1 MATGVLV
8 LGVERATRLLTYLVG
23 ADKAYQATIRLG
35 QTTVTDDA
43 DGEVVTRTSAAAVT
57 EDAVRA
63 ALRNFVGDVDQVPSS
78 VSAIKI
84 DGVRSYKRVRAG
96 EGVDLPARRV
106 TISRLEV
113 LAARPVDE
121 AEVLDVDVAVECS
134 SGTYVR
140 AIARDLGSAL
150 GVGGHL
156 TALRR
161 TRVGDFTE
169 AEAVTLDTLADRADP
184 VAIPLSAAAA
194 RLLARRDADPEE
206 ARVLG
211 HGGSIPAK
219 GLSGPY
225 AVFAPAG
232 HVIAVVSERDGRAR
246 PEVVLAPAASATLAE
261 PTNAVE
267 PGEVD

>member
-35 QTTVTDDA
+35 QATVTDDA
-43 DGEVVTRTSAAAVT
+43 DGEIVARASAATVT
-57 EDAVRA
+57 EESVRA
-63 ALRNFVGDVDQVPSS
+63 ALRDFVGELDQVPSA
-78 VSAIKI
+78 VSAVKI
-84 DGVRSYKRVRAG
+84 DGVRAYKRVRAG

-113 LAARPVDE
+113 LAVRPVDG

-140 AIARDLGSAL
+140 AIARDLGSVL
-150 GVGGHL
+150 GTGGHL

-161 TRVGDFTE
+161 TRVGDFIE
-169 AEAVTLDTLADRADP
+169 AEAVTLDALADRADP
-184 VAIPLSAAAA
+184 VVIPLASAAA

-211 HGGSIPAK
+211 HGGPIPAR
-219 GLSGPY
+219 GMSGPY
-225 AVFAPAG
+225 AVFAPSG
-232 HVIAVVSERDGRAR
+232 HVIAVVSERDGQAR
-246 PEVVLAPAASATLAE
+246 PEVVLAPAG
-261 PTNAVE
+261 P
-267 PGEVD
+267 PEVD

>member
-1 MATGVLV
+1 V

-43 DGEVVTRTSAAAVT
+43 EGEIVARTSAASVT
-57 EDAVRA
+57 EDAVRVA
-63 ALRNFVGDVDQVPSS
+63 ARDLVGELDQVPSA

-106 TISRLEV
+106 TIGRLEILGV
-113 LAARPVDE
+113 RPVDE
-121 AEVLDVDVAVECS
+121 AEELDVDVAVECS

-140 AIARDLGSAL
+140 AIARDLGAAL

-156 TALRR
+156 TSLRR

-169 AEAVTLDTLADRADP
+169 AEAVTLDALADRVDP

-211 HGGSIPAK
+211 HGGPIEAR
-219 GLSGPY
+219 GLVGPY
-225 AVFAPAG
+225 AVFAPSG

-246 PEVVLAPAASATLAE
+246 PEVVLAPAG
-261 PTNAVE
+261 